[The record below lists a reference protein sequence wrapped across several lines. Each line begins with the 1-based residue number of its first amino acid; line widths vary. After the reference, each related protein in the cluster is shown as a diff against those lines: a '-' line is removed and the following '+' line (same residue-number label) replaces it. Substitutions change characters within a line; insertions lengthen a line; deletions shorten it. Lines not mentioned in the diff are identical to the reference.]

1 MEAATARTSA
11 RLVTLCVAFTA
22 GAMGCRDGDDSLT
35 RGCVALDSEQM
46 IPSLEKGE
54 LETPPLFDVRGGAVL
69 SDGRV
74 AILNRGT
81 RQLLFFGADG
91 RFLEAVGRKG
101 GGPGE
106 FADPRWLGRG
116 GDDTVFVWD
125 PALARLS
132 IFDGNVFLSSLTPQ
146 GAGAPGPSTSI
157 IGRFGDGSFL
167 TRPRGVG
174 FFPSPNGVLRLPE
187 SYDRFDPAS
196 GTVSHLLDGR
206 SIEWAVG
213 DRGRYTRPFGKEDLA
228 AARGDRLAIGDN
240 GTSTIRV
247 YDLHG
252 QLDRVLEWSS
262 EAAPVTRQDQANFV
276 EYMREEFPRFPLA
289 TDLDFPEERPRFS
302 AIAADELGW
311 IWIERYAAEWE
322 PPGPWLVFD
331 ERGALRCELRFPE
344 RIQLLEIGTTHVLGT
359 RRNDSGEE
367 SIVKY
372 TLDRN

>member
-1 MEAATARTSA
+1 MEADTSRTRA

-22 GAMGCRDGDDSLT
+22 GAVGCRDGNDALT
-35 RGCVALDSEQM
+35 RGCVALGSAQM
-46 IPSLEKGE
+46 IPSREQGG
-54 LETPPLFDVRGGAVL
+54 LETPQLFDVRGGAVL

-81 RQLLFFGADG
+81 RQLLYFGADG
-91 RFLEAVGRKG
+91 TFLEAVGRKG

-106 FADPRWLGRG
+106 FTDPRWLGRG
-116 GDDTVFVWD
+116 GGDTVFVWD

-132 IFDGNVFLSSLTPQ
+132 IFDGDTFRSSLTPQ

-174 FFPSPNGVLRLPE
+174 FFPSPSGVLRLPE
-187 SYDRFDPAS
+187 SYDRFDPTS
-196 GTVSHLLDGR
+196 GAVSHLVGGR

-213 DRGRYTRPFGKEDLA
+213 DRGRYTRPFGKEEIA
-228 AARGDRLAIGDN
+228 AARGDRLVIGDN

-247 YDLHG
+247 YDLQG
-252 QLDRVLEWSS
+252 QLDRILQWPG
-262 EAAPVTRQDQANFV
+262 EAAPVTRRDQADFV
-276 EYMREEFPRFPLA
+276 KHMQEEFPRFPLA
-289 TDLDFPEERPRFS
+289 TELDFPDARPRFS

-311 IWIERYAAEWE
+311 LWVERYAAEWE
-322 PPGPWLVFD
+322 PPGPWVLFD
-331 ERGALRCELRFPE
+331 ENGTLQCEVRFPE
-344 RIQLLEIGTTHVLGT
+344 RIQVLEIGTTHVLGT
-359 RRNDSGEE
+359 RRDDSGEE

-372 TLDRN
+372 TLGRD